1 MACRMAWATTHSGG
15 FRMKSKGSKP
25 ARWRSMLVGIAALTA
40 LALSAERVARMRR
53 RGRSS

>member
-1 MACRMAWATTHSGG
+1 MAGRMARATTHSGG

-25 ARWRSMLVGIAALTA
+25 ARWRTMLVGIAALTA

-53 RGRSS
+53 RGRSG

>member
-1 MACRMAWATTHSGG
+1 
-15 FRMKSKGSKP
+15 MKTKGAKP
-25 ARWRSMLVGIAALTA
+25 ARWRSMLVAITALTA